1 MRSSG
6 SFWQVNMRPWV
17 IKTVVIDVL
26 EVGDGKILHGDACT
40 YHNVTCT
47 VLCYM
52 PELHEIVEGT
62 VVEVVE
68 FGCFVRLGPS
78 DALVHVS
85 QICDDFIQ
93 FENMSQRF
101 LGKESNKILTVDDVV
116 RGRVIAVSMGSGRSG
131 KLGLTMRAP
140 FLGKIEWIND
150 RRFHHS
156 IERDHEGNLLV
167 PAVIEASI
175 ESIPIPL
182 RNDGPNRGP
191 HLRSPRGRL
200 RTRCSRRDRPGC
212 SWCPRMGNRR
222 RSRRPARP

>member
-1 MRSSG
+1 MFLKITLNNIVRIPPTLFGTDISDAAFSILSDQFNG
-6 SFWQVNMRPWV
+6 QIYENIGF
-17 IKTVVIDVL
+17 IIVVIDVL

-40 YHNVTCT
+40 YHTVKCT

-140 FLGKIEWIND
+140 FLGKIEWINEE
-150 RRFHHS
+150 
-156 IERDHEGNLLV
+156 IEKILPELTEEELEVED
-167 PAVIEASI
+167 
-175 ESIPIPL
+175 
-182 RNDGPNRGP
+182 
-191 HLRSPRGRL
+191 
-200 RTRCSRRDRPGC
+200 
-212 SWCPRMGNRR
+212 
-222 RSRRPARP
+222 

>member
-1 MRSSG
+1 MFLKITLNNIVRIPPTLFGTNISDAAFSILSDQFNG
-6 SFWQVNMRPWV
+6 QIYENIGF
-17 IKTVVIDVL
+17 IIVVIDVL

-40 YHNVTCT
+40 YHTVKCT

-52 PELHEIVEGT
+52 PELQEIVEGT

-140 FLGKIEWIND
+140 FLGKIEWINEE
-150 RRFHHS
+150 
-156 IERDHEGNLLV
+156 IEKILPELTEEELEVED
-167 PAVIEASI
+167 
-175 ESIPIPL
+175 
-182 RNDGPNRGP
+182 
-191 HLRSPRGRL
+191 
-200 RTRCSRRDRPGC
+200 
-212 SWCPRMGNRR
+212 
-222 RSRRPARP
+222 

>member
-1 MRSSG
+1 MIV
-6 SFWQVNMRPWV
+6 FLE
-17 IKTVVIDVL
+17 IKLKNIVRIPPTKFGTDISDAAFFILSEQFNGQIYENIGFIIVVIDVL

-150 RRFHHS
+150 E
-156 IERDHEGNLLV
+156 IEKILPELTEEELEVED
-167 PAVIEASI
+167 
-175 ESIPIPL
+175 
-182 RNDGPNRGP
+182 
-191 HLRSPRGRL
+191 
-200 RTRCSRRDRPGC
+200 
-212 SWCPRMGNRR
+212 
-222 RSRRPARP
+222 

>member
-1 MRSSG
+1 MFLKITINNIVRIPPTLFGTNISDAAFSILSEQFNG
-6 SFWQVNMRPWV
+6 QIYENIGF
-17 IKTVVIDVL
+17 IIVVIDVL
-26 EVGDGKILHGDACT
+26 DVGDGKILHGDACT
-40 YHNVTCT
+40 YHTVTCT

-140 FLGKIEWIND
+140 FLGKIEWINEE
-150 RRFHHS
+150 
-156 IERDHEGNLLV
+156 IEKILPELTEEELEVED
-167 PAVIEASI
+167 
-175 ESIPIPL
+175 
-182 RNDGPNRGP
+182 
-191 HLRSPRGRL
+191 
-200 RTRCSRRDRPGC
+200 
-212 SWCPRMGNRR
+212 
-222 RSRRPARP
+222 

>member
-1 MRSSG
+1 MFLKITLNNIVRIPPTLFGTDISDAAFSILSDQFNG
-6 SFWQVNMRPWV
+6 QIYENIGF
-17 IKTVVIDVL
+17 IIVVIDVL
-26 EVGDGKILHGDACT
+26 DVGDGKILHGDACT
-40 YHNVTCT
+40 YHTVKCT

-140 FLGKIEWIND
+140 FLGKIEWINEE
-150 RRFHHS
+150 
-156 IERDHEGNLLV
+156 IEKILPELTEEELEVED
-167 PAVIEASI
+167 
-175 ESIPIPL
+175 
-182 RNDGPNRGP
+182 
-191 HLRSPRGRL
+191 
-200 RTRCSRRDRPGC
+200 
-212 SWCPRMGNRR
+212 
-222 RSRRPARP
+222 